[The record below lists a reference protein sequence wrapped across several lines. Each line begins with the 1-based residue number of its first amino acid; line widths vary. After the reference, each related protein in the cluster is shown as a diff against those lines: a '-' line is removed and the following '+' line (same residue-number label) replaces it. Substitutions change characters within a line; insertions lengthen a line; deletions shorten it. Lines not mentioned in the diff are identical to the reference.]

1 MAFINWSEEFT
12 TGIESI
18 DDQHRHLLDLIN
30 KFEEASRRGKGFR
43 VMTDILNDLVGYTQ
57 EHFAHEEKIM
67 EECGFPG
74 IDKHI
79 ARHRGLLQKVERFQF
94 EFGARENRVTAE
106 VRDFLRY
113 WVRSHILQDDMAY
126 AAHLKESRVPV

>member
-1 MAFINWSEEFT
+1 MAFINWTEEFT

-18 DDQHRHLLDLIN
+18 DDQHSHLVDLVN
-30 KFEEASRRGKGFR
+30 KFEEAGRRGKGSR
-43 VMTDILNDLVGYTQ
+43 VMSEILNDLVGYTQ

-74 IDKHI
+74 LKEHT
-79 ARHRGLLQKVERFQF
+79 ACHRQLLQKIERFQH
-94 EFGARENRVTAE
+94 EFSAEGRRVTTD
-106 VRDFLRY
+106 VRELLGF

-126 AAHLKESRVPV
+126 AKHLEQSRVSS